1 MTIHHEVKVAPTPD
15 ILVEHL
21 DYVYQPHGTVALRD
35 VSLSI
40 EPGEFVAIIGQNG
53 AGKTT
58 LLKNILGLLTPTR
71 GRVLVQGLDT
81 RDATVAELATR
92 AGLVLQN
99 PDQQLFAETVEKEVA
114 FGPTNLGLS
123 AEEVRARTDEAIAL
137 VGLEQQR
144 REFPPAL
151 CKGDRAKVVIAA
163 VLAMR
168 PRIILL
174 DEPTTGQD
182 DRGCHQIMEIART
195 LNKAGHTIVMVTHYM
210 ALVAEYA
217 PRTIVMCQ
225 GEIILDDST
234 RRVFAQPHL
243 LQRTHL
249 MPPQITQLAQAM
261 PEKWGFPR
269 DVLTVREMGERIL
282 ARREGD
288 RSHYCAPHTGKG

>member
-1 MTIHHEVKVAPTPD
+1 MIPIPD

-21 DYVYQPHGTVALRD
+21 DYVYQPHGAIALRD
-35 VSLSI
+35 VNLRI
-40 EPGEFVAIIGQNG
+40 EPGEFVAVIGQNG

-81 RDATVAELATR
+81 RLATVADLATR

-114 FGPTNLGLS
+114 FGPTNLRLS
-123 AEEVRARTDEAIAL
+123 AEEVKARTDEAIAW

-144 REFPPAL
+144 WEFPPAL
-151 CKGDRAKVVIAA
+151 CRGDRAKVVIAA

-168 PRIILL
+168 PQIILF

-182 DRGCHQIMEIART
+182 DRGCRQIMEIARN
-195 LNKAGHTIVMVTHYM
+195 LNRAGHTIVMVTHYM

-217 PRTIVMCQ
+217 ARTIVMCQ
-225 GEIILDDST
+225 GEIIIDDST
-234 RRVFAQPHL
+234 RHVFAQPNL
-243 LQRTHL
+243 LQRSHL

-261 PEKWGFPR
+261 PQEWGFPR
-269 DVLTVREMGERIL
+269 DVLTVTEMGERVL
-282 ARREGD
+282 ARRRG
-288 RSHYCAPHTGKG
+288 